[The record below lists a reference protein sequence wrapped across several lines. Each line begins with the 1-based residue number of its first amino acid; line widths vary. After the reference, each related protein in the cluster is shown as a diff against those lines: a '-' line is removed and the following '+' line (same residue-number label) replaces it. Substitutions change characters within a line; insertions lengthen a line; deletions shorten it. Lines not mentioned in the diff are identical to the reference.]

1 MIFYLFKKRG
11 VRRTDIVLAGL
22 CDSGKT
28 LLFSILIKGKQIE
41 TFTSLKENTGFMNVQ
56 SGLLRLVD
64 MPGHERL
71 RLKLLDTYKKSS
83 KALVYVI
90 DSCTVQKEIKDVAE

>member
-1 MIFYLFKKRG
+1 M
-11 VRRTDIVLAGL
+11 
-22 CDSGKT
+22 
-28 LLFSILIKGKQIE
+28 LINGKQIE
-41 TFTSLKENTGFMNVQ
+41 TFTSLKENSGFLTVQ
-56 SGLLRLVD
+56 SGLMRLVD

-71 RLKLLDTYKKSS
+71 RLKLLDTYKQSA